1 MRLIEIR
8 DLDGPNI
15 FLLQPAIKV
24 ELEVTEADRSR
35 DAIAA
40 LATSM
45 EPLAPSDDER
55 AAGAA
60 ELGELLRSACAS
72 LHERAG
78 VEFPE
83 MRWVEMETA
92 GHWSLAFGWE
102 RRRFAVGLARLLAD
116 AATGEDVDLPTGTEQ
131 LRELLEPA
139 SDDPDD

>member
-1 MRLIEIR
+1 MRLVEIR

-15 FLLQPAIKV
+15 FLLQPAIKL
-24 ELEVTEADRSR
+24 ELEVMEGDRSR

-40 LATSM
+40 LATRM

-60 ELGELLRSACAS
+60 GLGELLRAACAS

-83 MRWVEMETA
+83 MRWVEMETPSVIICPSA
-92 GHWSLAFGWE
+92 SAWKMAF
-102 RRRFAVGLARLLAD
+102 
-116 AATGEDVDLPTGTEQ
+116 
-131 LRELLEPA
+131 A
-139 SDDPDD
+139 SE